1 MEHRVWLSAVPSFT
15 PCRPCARLGLRPP
28 SACFQSVDPSLV
40 CKADYDRARK
50 VGAVL
55 TKLLRDNLQ
64 HRLSRF
70 FQDVT
75 RSRANGGDPV
85 MAVASTTGPHR
96 DDNQDRVAVAVLRFP
111 QDQRPR
117 MQIAILCDGMGGL
130 TGGAAAASEAMGA
143 FVSVM
148 ALFEGTL
155 EQGVQ
160 QGVHAANRAVHRRL
174 HGEGG
179 TTLTAVVSTSREAW
193 CAHVGDSRLYSYGT
207 DGLRLL
213 TQDDTIHGAI
223 QAHGGG
229 GDEDVLDN
237 RLLQFVGIGDGLTP
251 HIQKLHPRDDH
262 LWILTSDGAHGLGR
276 KVLESLLESSRNAD
290 DVVRRMIFV
299 ADALNVRDNAS
310 IAAVRQAE
318 FLDRSEEFGGTT
330 LLISSPFRSLEVWLS
345 ETFVGDDQ
353 REPRPGKRDM
363 QPVDETPATSAVV
376 EDKVETQGPRRKARA
391 SRSRSKAR
399 ASRPLEVLFESEKAD
414 DRPS

>member
-1 MEHRVWLSAVPSFT
+1 MPPQRTTE
-15 PCRPCARLGLRPP
+15 LRPP
-28 SACFQSVDPSLV
+28 SAGFQSVDPSLV
-40 CKADYDRARK
+40 CRSEYDPARK
-50 VGAVL
+50 VEEVL
-55 TKLLRDNLQ
+55 TKLLRDSLQ
-64 HRLSRF
+64 HRLSRL

-75 RSRANGGDPV
+75 RSRANAGDPV

-111 QDQRPR
+111 QDERPK

-130 TGGAAAASEAMGA
+130 IDGAAAASEAMGA
-143 FVSVM
+143 FISVI

-155 EQGVQ
+155 EQAVQ
-160 QGVHAANRAVHRRL
+160 RGVHAANRAVHKRL

-213 TQDDTIHGAI
+213 TQDDTIQGAV

-229 GDEDVLDN
+229 GNEDVLDN

-251 HIQKLHPRDDH
+251 HIQKLHRQNDYF
-262 LWILTSDGAHGLGR
+262 WILTSDGAHGLGR
-276 KVLESLLESSRNAD
+276 KVLESLLESSQNAD

-310 IAAVRQAE
+310 IAAIKQIN
-318 FLDRSEEFGGTT
+318 LMDRTDESDGTT

-345 ETFVGDDQ
+345 GTFEDENQSGS
-353 REPRPGKRDM
+353 RPGDYRV
-363 QPVDETPATSAVV
+363 QPVEEVTAISPPVQS
-376 EDKVETQGPRRKARA
+376 ESETQRPRRKTKG
-391 SRSRSKAR
+391 SRSRSKVATP
-399 ASRPLEVLFESEKAD
+399 RPLEVLFESEKAD
-414 DRPS
+414 DRSS